1 MAAETPGKHA
11 MPTPVPAGDA
21 GSPSGSVR
29 WARRVV
35 SAALVIGAAAIV
47 LILFSQ
53 VLLSPGKADPQ
64 SGNTVQN
71 PTESSDPSPSTAPT
85 TPSPTSAPTSAVT
98 PPAETKAPEPSTATR
113 PSPTA
118 TTDEPRET
126 RPSKPGNPPTAP
138 PGKPK

>member
-1 MAAETPGKHA
+1 MAAETRGKHA

-21 GSPSGSVR
+21 GSRSGSVR

-35 SAALVIGAAAIV
+35 SAALVIGAGAIM

-64 SGNTVQN
+64 SGNTVQE
-71 PTESSDPSPSTAPT
+71 PSSDPSSSTAPT
-85 TPSPTSAPTSAVT
+85 TPSPTSAPTSAVPRT
-98 PPAETKAPEPSTATR
+98 AETKAPEPSTATR